1 MHVTFVE
8 KRRDCRCRFQC
19 RRQIAVT
26 VFIGYIICYL
36 LRVDINVTLLSM
48 VNDTV
53 SGPSNRSV
61 PQRAVCTAPD
71 AEVSNETTL
80 KTSVGT
86 YAWDRP
92 TQGLILGAFFWGY
105 IFTQIPGGLLSFH
118 FGPRWVGLTSILVC
132 SCLDLLIPSAASIS
146 PYFLVVTRILQGLAQ
161 GVILPTVSC
170 LVGRWVP
177 PNERSRTMAFVN
189 SGMQLGTVTGL
200 ALAGFLSQPRLA
212 ADGETYVSQW
222 PVVHYLIGSLGILF
236 VILWYL
242 VVYDTPESHPR
253 IGDNELSLIQTEL
266 WGINLGACTTDLG
279 PSPTR
284 RSTIVSV
291 DFNPT
296 APPSETSPKITRAKA
311 LRPRVPWF
319 SLLCCRPFWSV
330 LVCHMT
336 YNWSWYTL
344 ITCMPTYMSR
354 VLGFS
359 MANNGLLSAIPYLIQ
374 CLFAQLVGFT
384 SDQLVKRGKLS
395 TTWVRKM
402 NNCIALGGIGTGL
415 LLVGYVGCSQIAV
428 VIIFAIAIGLMGAAS
443 SGYVSNAVDLAP
455 QFSGVII
462 SLTNTVATLPGIFGP
477 MLVGYVTRDSSS
489 LDNWRIIYG
498 VATSLAWFGAA
509 FNLFMTSGRRQP
521 WAELGRPGER
531 NKPE

>member
-1 MHVTFVE
+1 
-8 KRRDCRCRFQC
+8 
-19 RRQIAVT
+19 
-26 VFIGYIICYL
+26 
-36 LRVDINVTLLSM
+36 
-48 VNDTV
+48 
-53 SGPSNRSV
+53 
-61 PQRAVCTAPD
+61 
-71 AEVSNETTL
+71 
-80 KTSVGT
+80 
-86 YAWDRP
+86 
-92 TQGLILGAFFWGY
+92 
-105 IFTQIPGGLLSFH
+105 
-118 FGPRWVGLTSILVC
+118 
-132 SCLDLLIPSAASIS
+132 
-146 PYFLVVTRILQGLAQ
+146 
-161 GVILPTVSC
+161 
-170 LVGRWVP
+170 
-177 PNERSRTMAFVN
+177 
-189 SGMQLGTVTGL
+189 MQLGTVTGL

-212 ADGETYVSQW
+212 SDGATYVSHW
-222 PVVHYLIGSLGILF
+222 PVVHYLIGSFGILF
-236 VILWYL
+236 VILWYF
-242 VVYDTPESHPR
+242 VVYDTPDSHPR
-253 IGDNELSLIQTEL
+253 ISDNELSLIQTEL
-266 WGINLGACTTDLG
+266 WGINLGSCPTDLG
-279 PSPTR
+279 PSRTR
-284 RSTIVSV
+284 RSTVVSV

-296 APPSETSPKITRAKA
+296 PPPPDTCPKITRVKA
-311 LRPRVPWF
+311 LRPRVPWL
-319 SLLCCRPFWSV
+319 SLLSCRPFWSV
-330 LVCHMT
+330 LVCHVT

-374 CLFAQLVGFT
+374 CSFAQLVGFT

-395 TTWVRKM
+395 TTWVRKI

-455 QFSGVII
+455 PFSGVII

-498 VATSLAWFGAA
+498 VATGLAWFGAV
-509 FNLFMTSGRRQP
+509 FNLFVTSGRRQP